1 MKKQA
6 GCLRRLLFSLL
17 AILILCAA
25 AAVLI
30 SNHFLTVSRYSVT
43 SDRLPP
49 EFDGYRIVQLSDL
62 HSAVFGRDNH
72 TLVKK
77 IRRLKPDLVVMTGD
91 MVNSTD
97 ENFDT
102 FFSLAQTVAKE
113 FDAYFIVGNHE
124 QMLGEKETELFTQSL
139 EARGVTVLDNQS
151 VLLERNGSYIRLYGM
166 WFHLRFYA
174 DRSPDADAAVQ
185 YTLTEENMIDILG
198 ENDRETY
205 SLLLT
210 HNPVYF
216 DTYRAWGADL
226 TLCGHMHGGMVRLP
240 FAGGVYSPEK
250 TFFPQYDAGLFTW
263 ENQTMIVSRGLGN
276 GNLGFRFLNCPE
288 LVCITLQAGE

>member
-6 GCLRRLLFSLL
+6 GRFRRFLFSLL
-17 AILILCAA
+17 AVLIFCTA

-30 SNHFLTVSRYSVT
+30 SNHFLTVGRYSVK

-72 TLVKK
+72 TLIKK

-113 FDAYFIVGNHE
+113 FDTYFIVGNHE
-124 QMLGEKETELFTQSL
+124 QMLGERKTELFTQSL
-139 EARGVTVLDNQS
+139 ESLGVTVLDNRS
-151 VLLERNGSYIRLYGM
+151 VLLERNGSFIRLYGM

-185 YTLTEENMIDILG
+185 YALTEENITDILG
-198 ENDRETY
+198 KNDRKTY

-250 TFFPQYDAGLFTW
+250 TFFPQYDAGLFTRD
-263 ENQTMIVSRGLGN
+263 NQTMIVSRGLGN

-288 LVCITLQAGE
+288 LVSITLHAET